1 MTLDYYVKV
10 RGRGATIPIRGGS
23 GIQEKMDTSHFF
35 LTFFHFFPRKMMFY
49 FILLT
54 GAKSLSLC
62 IILGVS
68 EGTEGDDSRRKTP
81 RMNQQRME
89 KGKWGNFCPIA
100 MQQIFM
106 SNQWCVVAF
115 NHLDYSPLL
124 IIIPFPRHLFPSN
137 DFLSSSLP
145 TIIRNTLCRYSSKEM

>member
-1 MTLDYYVKV
+1 
-10 RGRGATIPIRGGS
+10 
-23 GIQEKMDTSHFF
+23 
-35 LTFFHFFPRKMMFY
+35 MFY
-49 FILLT
+49 FIFMT

-62 IILGVS
+62 TILGVS
-68 EGTEGDDSRRKTP
+68 EGTEGDDSRGKTP

-89 KGKWGNFCPIA
+89 KGKWGNFRPMA

-124 IIIPFPRHLFPSN
+124 IIIPFPRHLFPPMIFFPPP
-137 DFLSSSLP
+137 FL
-145 TIIRNTLCRYSSKEM
+145 IRNTNTVVNKCDSCSSQYSFNNLYII